1 MPGTFPEGA
10 TGEYGSRSM
19 GNHLRTPVAELAA
32 DGTWL
37 APHVSRAGP
46 VVPMLDTTNFLSHDT
61 RRFPFSSFNAG
72 GTIMRRAATI
82 VSVIG
87 LCVGVAGFALANGDD
102 GGKAK
107 YTIKEVMKE
116 AHGSKLLNKVTGG
129 EASSEE
135 KMKLLDIYVAL
146 LENKPAKGEE
156 AGWQAKANAV
166 VAATAKVVV
175 GRGGAEVELKE
186 ATNCAAC
193 HKEHK

>member
-1 MPGTFPEGA
+1 
-10 TGEYGSRSM
+10 M
-19 GNHLRTPVAELAA
+19 GDLLGIPVAEPAA

-37 APHVSRAGP
+37 EPNVSRAEPAVP
-46 VVPMLDTTNFLSHDT
+46 VLDTTNFPSHDT
-61 RRFPFSSFNAG
+61 RRFPFSSFHAG
-72 GTIMRRAATI
+72 GSIMRRAATI

-87 LCVGVAGFALANGDD
+87 LCVGLAGFALANGED

-116 AHGSKLLNKVTGG
+116 AHGSKLLNKVIGG

-166 VAATAKVVV
+166 VAATAKAVV
-175 GRGGAEVELKE
+175 GRGGAEVALKE